1 MTAIRPERRIKG
13 NSYKENGM
21 ELWDAY
27 NEAGEL
33 LGFDLV
39 RGQQIPDGA
48 YHLVCEV
55 VVRTTDGD
63 FLLMQRSWEKEVSPG
78 SWEIGAGGSALKGEN
93 ALTGARREL
102 LEETGI
108 EAAEGLRE
116 LYHMIH
122 HRHHAIYQGYLL
134 VTDWPKEKIVLQA
147 GETIGYKWLSL
158 EEFLDFYDNN
168 LSIGSQRERLRKYV
182 EGIRKAASCGR
193 KTV

>member
-1 MTAIRPERRIKG
+1 
-13 NSYKENGM
+13 
-21 ELWDAY
+21 
-27 NEAGEL
+27 
-33 LGFDLV
+33 
-39 RGQQIPDGA
+39 
-48 YHLVCEV
+48 
-55 VVRTTDGD
+55 
-63 FLLMQRSWEKEVSPG
+63 
-78 SWEIGAGGSALKGEN
+78 
-93 ALTGARREL
+93 
-102 LEETGI
+102 
-108 EAAEGLRE
+108 
-116 LYHMIH
+116 MIH